1 MLLIRSQNKEHIYPF
16 THGIYIDGKK
26 PCNII
31 MDLNFSPDGTG
42 DLPLGSY
49 DSKARCLEVLDEIQ
63 DMCTR
68 DFNPYVYQM
77 PEK

>member
-1 MLLIRSQNKEHIYPF
+1 MMIRSQDREMLVP
-16 THGIYIDGKK
+16 
-26 PCNII
+26 
-31 MDLNFSPDGTG
+31 LNRPVYAINQKICYGVEQYGANAIVLGEYSSP
-42 DLPLGSY
+42 
-49 DSKARCLEVLDEIQ
+49 RCLEVLDEIQ